1 MSETRS
7 LHVLVAGEGL
17 AGLATAQGAL
27 KAGHTVQVFE
37 RDVNDAALL
46 TEQLD
51 RYGRG
56 EVDLLDAIGTYEEQM
71 RETAYPILRMTVD
84 HDKNFGGGALAE
96 ATKGSEPA

>member
-7 LHVLVAGEGL
+7 LHVLVAGGGL
-17 AGLATAQGAL
+17 AGLATAQ
-27 KAGHTVQVFE
+27 
-37 RDVNDAALL
+37 
-46 TEQLD
+46 QLD

-56 EVDLLDAIGTYEEQM
+56 EVDLLDAVGTYEEQM